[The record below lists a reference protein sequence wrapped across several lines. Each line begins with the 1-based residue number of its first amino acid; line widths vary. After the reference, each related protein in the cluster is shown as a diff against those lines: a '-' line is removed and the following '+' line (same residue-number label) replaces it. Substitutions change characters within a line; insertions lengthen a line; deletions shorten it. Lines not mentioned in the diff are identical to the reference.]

1 MKGADPIVVT
11 LQFDAAATDLFERR
25 RRRYFPPEINRIPA
39 HLTLFHALPGAEEN
53 AVLEAVGRAA
63 QRAPFAVKVEGL
75 MLLGRGTAYR
85 LSSPA
90 LLTLRADL
98 ARRFDAWLT
107 RQDREAFRPHVTVQN
122 KVSSE
127 VARATQAELE
137 RTFTPFEAIAE
148 GVQLWHYR
156 GGPWSP
162 LAVTA
167 FGGAAA

>member
-1 MKGADPIVVT
+1 MTDAAPIVVT
-11 LQFDAAATDLFERR
+11 LQFDAAATEMFERR

-39 HLTLFHALPGAEEN
+39 HLTLFHALPGEEEA

-63 QRAPFAVKVEGL
+63 GRPPFAVKVEGL
-75 MLLGRGTAYR
+75 MPLGRGIAFR

-90 LLTLRADL
+90 LMTLRADL
-98 ARRFDAWLT
+98 ARSFEHWLT
-107 RQDREAFRPHVTVQN
+107 RQDRESFRPHVTIQN
-122 KVSSE
+122 KVSAE

-148 GVQLWHYR
+148 GIQLWHYR

-162 LAVTA
+162 LAAVA
-167 FGGAAA
+167 FGGGR